1 MSSIPN
7 KKNGVSYVLVNTGQ
21 AGRRLDNFLM
31 GTLSGVPRSR
41 IYQMIRKGEVRVNK
55 GRSRPEY
62 RVSIGDKVR
71 VPPLTTVAT
80 PAPAALPERQV
91 EEIIAHILYQ
101 DANVIVLNKPSG
113 LVVHSGSGR
122 TFGVIDL
129 LRSGLPGGRT
139 LQLVHRLDRDTSG
152 CLLISKNS
160 AYLRY
165 LHDGLRRGG
174 IRKQYL
180 TLLAG
185 VLSRP
190 AVTVDRPLERNL
202 VRGGERVSGVAES
215 GRRAVTRF
223 TVVRRYRN
231 STLCRV
237 ATDTGRT
244 HQIRVH
250 AKFLGHP
257 VAGDEKYGHREFNR
271 ELRRHG
277 LGRLFLHAAKI
288 TVPDPGGKTG
298 INVEAPLPDEL
309 KEFLSNWR

>member
-7 KKNGVSYVLVNTGQ
+7 KKTGVTYVLVNTDQ

-31 GTLSGVPRSR
+31 GTLNGVPRSR
-41 IYQMIRKGEVRVNK
+41 VYQMIRKGEVRVNG
-55 GRSRPEY
+55 GRSRPEC
-62 RVSIGDKVR
+62 RVSAGDKVR
-71 VPPLTTVAT
+71 VPPVTGAA
-80 PAPAALPERQV
+80 APGPESLPERKV
-91 EEIIAHILYQ
+91 EEIVEQILYQ
-101 DANVIVLNKPSG
+101 DADVIVVNKPSG

-122 TFGVIDL
+122 AFGVIDL
-129 LRSGLPGGRT
+129 LRRGLPGGSS

-160 AYLRY
+160 VYLRY
-165 LHDGLRRGG
+165 LHEALRRGR

-185 VLSRP
+185 VLSGNS
-190 AVTVDRPLERNL
+190 VTVDQPLQRNL
-202 VRGGERVSGVAES
+202 VRGGERISDVAES
-215 GRRAVTRF
+215 GRHAVSRF
-223 TVVRRYRN
+223 SVVRRYRN

-244 HQIRVH
+244 HQIRAH

-257 VAGDEKYGHREFNR
+257 VAGDEKYGEKAFNR

-277 LGRLFLHAAKI
+277 LRRLFLHAAKI
-288 TVPDPGGKTG
+288 IVPGADGKAEL
-298 INVEAPLPDEL
+298 NVEAPLPGPL
-309 KEFLSNWR
+309 KEFLSNWS